1 VDENLNLTGV
11 EGADLG
17 RLLRLDGKVALVT
30 GAAQRIGREIAR
42 TFAWQGARVVIADVQ
57 AEAGAAAVDEI
68 RRLGGEAAFTRADVG
83 RSGDVEAMLAFAVER
98 YGRLD
103 ILVNNAGGYASPVF
117 PDAPAEHWM
126 RTLDVNLRAPMLAI
140 HAALPVLVRDGG
152 GAVVNIASSA
162 GVGIDPHPGPEYAA
176 AKAALIRLTA
186 CLAPLRERM
195 VRVNCICPHT
205 VGTDAVLEAIAGH
218 TARGEPLPADLQGDL
233 IDVGEVARVAV
244 ELIQADGMAGR
255 VIALSGGRPP
265 RLLHGPSGR

>member
-1 VDENLNLTGV
+1 MEIR
-11 EGADLG
+11 G
-17 RLLRLDGKVALVT
+17 RCALVT
-30 GAAQRIGREIAR
+30 DAGAGIGRAIAHR
-42 TFAWQGARVVIADVQ
+42 LAQEGARVSLVDVDP
-57 AEAGAAAVDEI
+57 AAAAETVGEI
-68 RRLGGEAAFTRADVG
+68 TAAGGEAAAIVADLAVPAEVTRAVSEAAG
-83 RSGDVEAMLAFAVER
+83 RH
-98 YGRLD
+98 GRLD

-126 RTLDVNLRAPMLAI
+126 RTVDLNLRAPMLAI
-140 HAALPVLVRDGG
+140 HAALPMLVRDGG

-176 AKAALIRLTA
+176 AKAALIRLTT
-186 CLAPLRERM
+186 CLGPLRERM

-265 RLLHGPSGR
+265 RLLHGPSII

>member
-1 VDENLNLTGV
+1 MQIR
-11 EGADLG
+11 G
-17 RLLRLDGKVALVT
+17 RCALVT
-30 GAAQRIGREIAR
+30 GAGSGIGRAIACR
-42 TFAWQGARVVIADVQ
+42 LADEGAPVNVVDVDP
-57 AEAGAAAVDEI
+57 AAAAETVEEI
-68 RRLGGEAAFTRADVG
+68 TGAGGEAAAIVADLAVPAEVTRAVAEAAG
-83 RSGDVEAMLAFAVER
+83 RH
-98 YGRLD
+98 GRLD

-126 RTLDVNLRAPMLAI
+126 RTVDLNLRAPMLAI
-140 HAALPVLVRDGG
+140 HAALPMLMRDGG

-162 GVGIDPHPGPEYAA
+162 GVGINPHPGPEYAA
-176 AKAALIRLTA
+176 AKAALIRLTT
-186 CLAPLRERM
+186 CLGPLRERM

-205 VGTDAVLEAIAGH
+205 VATDAVLEAIAGH

>member
-1 VDENLNLTGV
+1 MEIR
-11 EGADLG
+11 G
-17 RLLRLDGKVALVT
+17 RCALVT
-30 GAAQRIGREIAR
+30 GAGAGIGRAIACR
-42 TFAWQGARVVIADVQ
+42 LADAGARVNVVDVDS
-57 AEAGAAAVDEI
+57 AAAGETVAAI
-68 RRLGGEAAFTRADVG
+68 TAAGGEAAAIAADLAVPADVTRAVAEAAG
-83 RSGDVEAMLAFAVER
+83 RH
-98 YGRLD
+98 GRLD
-103 ILVNNAGGYASPVF
+103 VLVNNAGGYASPVF

-126 RTLDVNLRAPMLAI
+126 RTLDLNLRTPMLAI
-140 HAALPVLVRDGG
+140 HAALPFLVRDGG

-176 AKAALIRLTA
+176 AKAGLIRLTT
-186 CLAPLRERM
+186 CLGPLRERM